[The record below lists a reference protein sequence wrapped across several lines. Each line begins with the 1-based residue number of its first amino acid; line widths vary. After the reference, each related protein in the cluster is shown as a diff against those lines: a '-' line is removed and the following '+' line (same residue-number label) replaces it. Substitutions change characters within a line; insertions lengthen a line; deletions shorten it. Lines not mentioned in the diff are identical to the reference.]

1 MATIVCFF
9 QNCFRVEGDDSTP
22 QSNAGFHAPM
32 SPPNFDSERQ
42 GRYDR
47 DGTDEA
53 NLSLQLSDDQ
63 DSTVT
68 PDAIPLNSMT
78 SSDEG
83 FGFMLRKIFQGID
96 NGLFQETAL
105 ENEHIPS
112 HTFEKVA
119 KELVGFHAS
128 PLRTATVYKSFGDIP
143 SIALDEVVMPGSL
156 LQRQMSI
163 RLRDKGVLS
172 EANVD
177 ECVICMDAFDE
188 SNPRMPTLCGCGENK
203 TFFHLPC
210 LYQWVDKCSDCPS
223 CRKHLSWQEL

>member
-9 QNCFRVEGDDSTP
+9 QNCFRVEGDDSP
-22 QSNAGFHAPM
+22 QQSIAGFQAAPM
-32 SPPNFDSERQ
+32 SPPSFDSERQ
-42 GRYDR
+42 ERYDR
-47 DGTDEA
+47 DGTDEN

-63 DSTVT
+63 DSTFT
-68 PDAIPLNSMT
+68 PDATPRNSMT

-83 FGFMLRKIFQGID
+83 FGYMLRKVFQGID
-96 NGLFQETAL
+96 NGLFQEDAT
-105 ENEHIPS
+105 
-112 HTFEKVA
+112 TTKFEKVA
-119 KELVGFHAS
+119 EAKKVVGFHQS

-143 SIALDEVVMPGSL
+143 SIALQEVVMPGSL

-163 RLRDKGVLS
+163 RLQDKGVLS

-177 ECVICMDAFDE
+177 ECVICMDTFDE

-223 CRKHLSWQEL
+223 CRVHLNWQEL